1 MNEGIRLML
10 LRSETSG
17 LFETHLLSQTVEAA
31 VYFTTDTCL
40 IPDAAYALD
49 PLAVIVHVCCLSQ
62 GVVIL

>member
-17 LFETHLLSQTVEAA
+17 PFETHLLSQTVEAG

-49 PLAVIVHVCCLSQ
+49 PPAVIVHVCCLSQ
-62 GVVIL
+62 GVVSL